1 MTEQKQ
7 NSRGCDN
14 GEHLLRFNTPVLC
27 PECGRDIREEIKHK
41 IIVEHGSDNQK
52 MQKINLPEMKK

>member
-27 PECGRDIREEIKHK
+27 PECGRDIREEIKSM
-41 IIVEHGSDNQK
+41 IISDNQK